1 VKTHEAIIIHNRKVD
16 VIEASKMACLETKKK
31 NRLHE
36 SVYLKAVYHIHSPY
50 GHIVVVE
57 LPNGDGGETEVG
69 GPMEVH
75 RGRTKR

>member
-1 VKTHEAIIIHNRKVD
+1 LEAKR
-16 VIEASKMACLETKKK
+16 K
-31 NRLHE
+31 NRLPKE
-36 SVYLKAVYHIHSPY
+36 VYLKAVFHVYSPY

-57 LPNGDGGETEVG
+57 LPNGGGSETEVG